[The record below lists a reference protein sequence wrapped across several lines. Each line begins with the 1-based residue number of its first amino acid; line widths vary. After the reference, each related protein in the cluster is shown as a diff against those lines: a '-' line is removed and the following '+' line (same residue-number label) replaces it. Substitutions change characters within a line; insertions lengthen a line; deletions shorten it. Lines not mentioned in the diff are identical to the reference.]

1 MASVSYPYMGS
12 TMSIADINEEGRKN
26 YEEEQKRKLNSL
38 FANNIDNAGNL
49 SPAFYKQAA
58 AAGLSPDRIA
68 QAQKYYQGQVDMQAD
83 IISKESGMRG
93 QGVDPLAAGRN
104 TSNIDDD
111 STPAIGADIGKTP
124 ASSNSADTSE
134 TPWYEQSWDKIK
146 SLFGSNTDNS
156 GNDEANQQLAQY
168 PTTPAQKSYG
178 DMSMSERAQDKA
190 DFEKNY
196 TGDPAVLD
204 MAYAQHVNDIMKQNG
219 DTTQAPQ
226 QANTPAQAPTQDESQ
241 FAHDAKGNVV
251 TDNEGNPL
259 LKADNTAKVDLGEGT
274 VNGQAPMQAP
284 PGPDNRTFWQ
294 RTEDTYQ
301 DPNKQAIQL
310 PYKSDFSDVY
320 DIANTKTAD
329 SVKMSQA
336 AADSLGKLGKTPDQA
351 GVASILGL
359 AAGNVPKPR
368 AHYTADGNFDLEAT
382 KADQNGYLPKVNEN
396 VLKARD
402 AIVTGNTQAL
412 GEIIGQKNY
421 DQMIK
426 EYNQIKKPQADRE
439 AALYGLKADV
449 FNNLQKKG
457 FVVDE
462 QNAGEVQK
470 AAADVEETKG
480 TIKTANQLIR
490 DIKKN
495 PNMNKDL
502 LNTRANTVILKIL
515 ASEKAGTEGAQ
526 DQILATM
533 GAPLSTRQQIAQMKA
548 VGNFEGAQNATAQL
562 LQGWATKNGPVQ
574 YANLLSET
582 VQALKDNGAAVQ
594 RARSYQ
600 RDPDNYH
607 PYDSG
612 AEAEARQVMNKG
624 KTGKTG
630 SAKAPA
636 RSGWY
641 KDADGVMRKH

>member
-1 MASVSYPYMGS
+1 MAGVSYPYMGS

-26 YEEEQKRKLNSL
+26 YEEDQKRKLNSV
-38 FANNIDNAGNL
+38 FARNIDNAGNL

-58 AAGLSPDRIA
+58 SLGLSPDKIA
-68 QAQKYYQGQVDMQAD
+68 QAQKYYQSQVDMQAD

-93 QGVDPLAAGRN
+93 QGVEPLAAGRN

-124 ASSNSADTSE
+124 ASGNSADTSE
-134 TPWYEQSWDKIK
+134 TPWYQQSWDKIK
-146 SLFGSNTDNS
+146 SLFGGNSDNT
-156 GNDEANQQLAQY
+156 GNDDANQQLDQY

-196 TGDPAVLD
+196 SGDPAVLD
-204 MAYAQHVNDIMKQNG
+204 IAYAQHVNDIMKQNG

-226 QANTPAQAPTQDESQ
+226 TANTPAQAPTQDESQ

-259 LKADNTAKVDLGEGT
+259 LKADNTANVDLGAGT

-310 PYKSDFSDVY
+310 PYKADFSDVY

-368 AHYTADGNFDLEAT
+368 AHYTADGQFDLEAT
-382 KADQNGYLPKVNEN
+382 KADQNGYLAKVNDN

-402 AIVTGNTQAL
+402 AIVSGNTQAL

-426 EYNQIKKPQADRE
+426 KYKQIEVPAANRAATDFAQTQAQIGI
-439 AALYGLKADV
+439 LS
-449 FNNLQKKG
+449 KKG
-457 FVVDE
+457 YSGV
-462 QNAGEVQK
+462 NSSN
-470 AAADVEETKG
+470 AADVQAVDKEVQVTKG
-480 TIKTANQLIR
+480 MLKAADSLIS

-495 PNMNKDL
+495 PTMDSDEIGA
-502 LNTRANTVILKIL
+502 RYAPILSKMF
-515 ASEKAGTEGAQ
+515 ATEGANTEK
-526 DQILATM
+526 ATE
-533 GAPLSTRQQIAQMKA
+533 GIAGPLGLRPSIRQAISNNESLDPRIVTAAITRYIA
-548 VGNFEGAQNATAQL
+548 
-562 LQGWATKNGPVQ
+562 KNGNVKF
-574 YANLLSET
+574 ANLL
-582 VQALKDNGAAVQ
+582 QDNMNVIRTTGTAKSHAA
-594 RARSYQ
+594 SYGND
-600 RDPDNYH
+600 DPFS
-607 PYDSG
+607 SG
-612 AEAEARQVMNKG
+612 AEKE
-624 KTGKTG
+624 
-630 SAKAPA
+630 AKAKMA
-636 RSGWY
+636 QAKAAATSSAGHKNGDTWS
-641 KDADGVMRKH
+641 DANYYYRMNNGKVQRKAK